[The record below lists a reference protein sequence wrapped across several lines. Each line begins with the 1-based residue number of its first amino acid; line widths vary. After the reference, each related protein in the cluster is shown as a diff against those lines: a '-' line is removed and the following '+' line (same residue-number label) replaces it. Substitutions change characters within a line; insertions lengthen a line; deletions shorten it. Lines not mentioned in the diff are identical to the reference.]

1 MPIIKPSS
9 DLRNNY
15 NEMIELSRK
24 TNEPVYLTKNGKGD
38 AVLLSME
45 SYEELLKDHLM
56 SLLQPAIDE
65 ALAGESRPWDE
76 VFAELREEFGFEEV

>member
-45 SYEELLKDHLM
+45 SYEELLKDQLM

-65 ALAGESRPWDE
+65 ALAGESRPAE
-76 VFAELREEFGFEEV
+76 EFFAELREEFGFEEV